1 MKSTNDK
8 SPLTGGPCS
17 FVRWRPCEAKLECG
31 QDCPCG
37 RRESARIDIPN
48 RRRKPPSHARP
59 ELSLPVVGKSAVTR
73 AGTGAATAAA
83 VAGTGTAT
91 ATTTIG
97 ASDGALGVIDDSVTE
112 LAVVD
117 KLGAFE
123 DELGADE
130 VDAGADVDVVVVDE
144 VDSCT
149 VVDVGLDD
157 VLDDEELDESAGVD
171 EELED
176 SSDDGVVEDS
186 SDDGVVEES
195 SDHWVVEES
204 SEEL

>member
-1 MKSTNDK
+1 VKSTNDK

-17 FVRWRPCEAKLECG
+17 FVRWRPCEAELVCG
-31 QDCPCG
+31 QDCSCG
-37 RRESARIDIPN
+37 RRESARIDRPN
-48 RRRKPPSHARP
+48 SKRNPPSHARP
-59 ELSLPVVGKSAVTR
+59 DVSLPVVGRSAVTR
-73 AGTGAATAAA
+73 AGTGAAAAAA

-91 ATTTIG
+91 PTTTIG

-112 LAVVD
+112 LAVED
-117 KLGAFE
+117 ELGAVE

-149 VVDVGLDD
+149 VVDVELDD

-176 SSDDGVVEDS
+176 SSDEV
-186 SDDGVVEES
+186 VVEES
-195 SDHWVVEES
+195 SDHGVVEES